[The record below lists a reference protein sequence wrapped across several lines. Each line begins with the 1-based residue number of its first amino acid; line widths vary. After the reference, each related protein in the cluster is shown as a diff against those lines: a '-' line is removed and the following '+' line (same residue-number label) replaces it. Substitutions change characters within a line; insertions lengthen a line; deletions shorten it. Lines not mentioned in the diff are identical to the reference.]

1 MSERVDAIVVGA
13 GVTGGI
19 VGAELAKAGAK
30 VLCLDKGPQFSED
43 DFRFKHDEIR
53 YYSRSAIVPKMATDP
68 LTWRADDRQTARI
81 LPWAVGPLA
90 ADEPL
95 HLPPSIGTGGGS
107 IHWGGASWRLR
118 EADFRMRSAIIER
131 FGKDGIPENTSIV
144 DWPYGY
150 EDLERFYDRAE
161 WELGISGRAGN
172 VNGEIIDGGNP
183 FEAPRKRDFPMP
195 PLNRGAADHYF
206 VEAAKRLGYHPFP
219 QPAAIAS
226 TDDFAEDRS
235 GCTYCGFCHGFPCHV
250 NAKTSTY
257 NTTIPT
263 GLATGNLEIRPF
275 SRVIRVLRSEDGR
288 EVRGVEYLDSTGQ
301 LHRAEASLVVLG
313 CYTLENTRLLLVSG
327 ITGNGHT
334 GKYFMTH
341 NFGFFTGVLPEY
353 TNPFMGPLTAASV
366 VDDFNAELIPDN
378 ELGAVW
384 GSAITSWAG
393 DIQPIEGAHNMPP
406 DAPRWGAGFKEWMRD
421 NYRKLHSI
429 YAQTPTMPSEQFYV
443 DLDPT
448 VRDPWGQPALRM
460 THDWTDHDVAAV
472 EVILRIKRKI
482 AREMGM
488 TRWWEADPRPFYHL
502 STHEGGTHRMGEDPK
517 TSVVDPYGETH
528 ECKGLYAIG
537 GGQFPTYVGYN
548 PTTTIMAMAFMT
560 AEHLLGKVSAPSA
573 ATGAEQAS

>member
-19 VGAELAKAGAK
+19 VSAELARAGAK
-30 VLCLDKGPQFSED
+30 VLCLDKGPHFSDD

-68 LTWRADDRQTARI
+68 LTWRSSDRHTARI

-118 EADFRMRSAIIER
+118 EADFRMRSVIIER
-131 FGKDGIPENTSIV
+131 FGRSGIPENTSIV

-150 EDLERFYDRAE
+150 DDLEPYYDRAE
-161 WELGISGRAGN
+161 WELGISGQAGN
-172 VNGEIIDGGNP
+172 INGEIVPGGNP
-183 FEAPRKRDFPMP
+183 FEAPRRRDFPMP
-195 PLNRGAADHYF
+195 PLKRGAADHYF
-206 VEAAKRLGYHPFP
+206 VEASERLGYHPFP
-219 QPAAIAS
+219 QPAAIVS
-226 TDDFAEDRS
+226 TDDFAEGRS
-235 GCTYCGFCHGFPCHV
+235 GCVYCGFCHGFPCHV
-250 NAKTSTY
+250 NAKTSTH
-257 NTTIPT
+257 NTTIPV

-275 SRVIRVLRSEDGR
+275 SRVVRVLRSESGR
-288 EVRGVEYLDSTGQ
+288 EVRGVEYVDSNWQ

-327 ITGNGHT
+327 ITGHGHT

-341 NFGFFTGVLPEY
+341 NFGILTGLLSEY

-366 VDDFNAELIPDN
+366 VDDFNAELIPEN

-393 DIQPIEGAHNMPP
+393 DTQPIEGAHDMPP
-406 DAPRWGAGFKEWMRD
+406 DAPRWGSGFKDWLRD
-421 NYRKLHSI
+421 NYRRRHLI
-429 YAQTPTMPSEQFYV
+429 YAQTPTMPSKYFYV
-443 DLDPT
+443 DLDPN
-448 VRDPWGQPALRM
+448 VKDPYGQPALRM
-460 THDWTDHDVAAV
+460 THDWVDHDVAAV
-472 EVILRIKRKI
+472 EVILRVKRKI
-482 AREMGM
+482 AEEMGM
-488 TRWWEADPRPFYHL
+488 THWWEADPRPFYHL
-502 STHEGGTHRMGEDPK
+502 STHEGGTHRMGEDPS
-517 TSVVDPYGETH
+517 TSVVNPYGETH
-528 ECKGLYAIG
+528 ECKNLYVIG

-548 PTTTIMAMAFMT
+548 PTTTIMAMAFLT
-560 AEHLLGKVSAPSA
+560 AEHLTGKLPASA
-573 ATGAEQAS
+573 ATARVERTA

>member
-19 VGAELAKAGAK
+19 VGAELARAGAK
-30 VLCLDKGPQFSED
+30 VLCLDKGPHFSDD

-68 LTWRADDRQTARI
+68 ITWRPNERSTARI

-95 HLPPSIGTGGGS
+95 HLPPSVGTGGGS

-118 EADFRMRSAIIER
+118 EADFRMRSAIVER
-131 FGKDGIPENTSIV
+131 FGESAIPENTSIV

-150 EDLERFYDRAE
+150 DELEPYYDRAE
-161 WELGISGRAGN
+161 WELGISGQAGN
-172 VNGEIIDGGNP
+172 INGEIVPGGNP
-183 FEAPRKRDFPMP
+183 FEAPRRRDFPMP
-195 PLNRGAADHYF
+195 PLKRGAADHYF

-235 GCTYCGFCHGFPCHV
+235 ACVYCGFCHGFPCHV
-250 NAKTSTY
+250 NAKTSTH
-257 NTTIPT
+257 NTVIPA

-275 SRVIRVLRSEDGR
+275 SRVIRVVRSDDGH
-288 EVRGVEYLDSTGQ
+288 EVRGVVYLDSSGR
-301 LHRAEASLVVLG
+301 LHVAESGLVVLG

-341 NFGFFTGVLPEY
+341 NFGFFTGVLPDY

-378 ELGAVW
+378 ELGRRHPADRGRAQHASRRPALGSRVQGVAARQLPQAAQHLRADAIAAVRALLRGPGPERD
-384 GSAITSWAG
+384 GSLGPAG
-393 DIQPIEGAHNMPP
+393 PAHDARLGRPRRRSGRGDP
-406 DAPRWGAGFKEWMRD
+406 AHQAQDRTGDGHDAVVGGDAAAVLSPVDPRGRDAPNGRGPE
-421 NYRKLHSI
+421 
-429 YAQTPTMPSEQFYV
+429 
-443 DLDPT
+443 DLGRRS
-448 VRDPWGQPALRM
+448 VR
-460 THDWTDHDVAAV
+460 
-472 EVILRIKRKI
+472 
-482 AREMGM
+482 
-488 TRWWEADPRPFYHL
+488 
-502 STHEGGTHRMGEDPK
+502 
-517 TSVVDPYGETH
+517 
-528 ECKGLYAIG
+528 
-537 GGQFPTYVGYN
+537 
-548 PTTTIMAMAFMT
+548 
-560 AEHLLGKVSAPSA
+560 
-573 ATGAEQAS
+573 

>member
-1 MSERVDAIVVGA
+1 MTERTDAVVVGA

-19 VGAELAKAGAK
+19 VGAELARAGAK
-30 VLCLDKGPQFSED
+30 VVCLDKGPAFTED

-68 LTWRADDRQTARI
+68 ITWRPNDRTTARI

-95 HLPPSIGTGGGS
+95 HLPPSVGTGGGS

-131 FGKDGIPENTSIV
+131 FGKSGIPENTSIV
-144 DWPYGY
+144 DWPISYD
-150 EDLERFYDRAE
+150 DLEPYYDRAE

-172 VNGEIIDGGNP
+172 INGEIIPGGNP
-183 FEAPRKRDFPMP
+183 FEAPRQRDFPMP
-195 PLNRGAADHYF
+195 PLTAGAADHYF
-206 VEAAKRLGYHPFP
+206 VEASKRLGYHPFP

-226 TDDFAEDRS
+226 TDDFAEGRS
-235 GCTYCGFCHGFPCHV
+235 ACVYCGFCHGFPCHV

-257 NTTIPT
+257 NTTIPAA
-263 GLATGNLEIRPF
+263 LATGNFDLRPF
-275 SRVIRVLRSEDGR
+275 SRVVRVLRSDDGR
-288 EVRGVEYLDSTGQ
+288 EVTGVEYLDANGALQ
-301 LHRAEASLVVLG
+301 QVEANLVVLG
-313 CYTLENTRLLLVSG
+313 CYTLENTRLLLISG
-327 ITGNGHT
+327 IGGNGHT

-341 NFGFFTGVLPEY
+341 NFGFFTGVLPDY

-378 ELGAVW
+378 EVAAVW

-406 DAPRWGAGFKEWMRD
+406 DAPRWGQGLKNWLRE

-429 YAQTPTMPSEQFYV
+429 YAQTPTMPSEHFYV
-443 DLDPT
+443 DLDPD
-448 VRDPWGQPALRM
+448 VKDRWGQPALRM
-460 THDWTDHDVAAV
+460 THDWVEHDVAAV

-482 AREMGM
+482 AEEMGM
-488 TRWWEADPRPFYHL
+488 TDWWEADPRPFYHL
-502 STHEGGTHRMGEDPK
+502 STHEGGTHRMGDDPQ
-517 TSVVDPYGETH
+517 TSVVDSFGETH

-537 GGQFPTYVGYN
+537 GGQFPTYVAYN
-548 PTTTIMAMAFMT
+548 PTTTIMAMAYRT
-560 AEHLLGKVSAPSA
+560 AEQLVGKLPAPAAAGAKESA
-573 ATGAEQAS
+573 Q